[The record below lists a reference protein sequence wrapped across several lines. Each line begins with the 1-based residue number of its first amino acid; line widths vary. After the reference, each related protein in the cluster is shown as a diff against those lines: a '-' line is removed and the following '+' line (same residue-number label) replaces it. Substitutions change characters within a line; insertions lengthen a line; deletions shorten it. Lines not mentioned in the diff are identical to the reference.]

1 MNSGAATRDRALT
14 AKSEKKDF
22 AIWFRRMKLCAT
34 ASATS
39 GTQPASTTSSARRAI
54 IGSPGLIR
62 PSDLCNQWGGPPY
75 KSSPLCSAFT
85 LISLRR
91 YCTARVSK
99 RSNTDAPRGRSRAV
113 LILLARGAPHLRIGR
128 AVIEFGLKHLR
139 LGLRQRR
146 LHFGAGVLITRRR
159 GALQ

>member
-1 MNSGAATRDRALT
+1 M
-14 AKSEKKDF
+14 SEKKDF

-39 GTQPASTTSSARRAI
+39 GTQPTSTTSSALRTI

-62 PSDLCNQWGGPPY
+62 PSDLCNKWGGPPY
-75 KSSPLCSAFT
+75 KSSPLCSAVTFMF
-85 LISLRR
+85 LRR
-91 YCTARVSK
+91 YCTDRVSK
-99 RSNTDAPRGRSRAV
+99 RSNTDAPRSHSRAV
-113 LILLARGAPHLRIGR
+113 LLLLARGALHLRIGR

-146 LHFGAGVLITRRR
+146 LRFGTMVLITRCR